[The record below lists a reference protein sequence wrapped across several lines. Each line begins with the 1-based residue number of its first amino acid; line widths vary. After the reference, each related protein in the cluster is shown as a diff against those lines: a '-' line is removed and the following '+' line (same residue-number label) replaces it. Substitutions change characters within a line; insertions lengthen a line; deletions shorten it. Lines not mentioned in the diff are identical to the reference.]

1 MSSQGER
8 KYVISSGVFQ
18 PQVDLPFLYPVDL
31 NSNGIVA
38 DTGFSQRLSNYHSAK
53 ASIYDPSNQSMH
65 YLFLGGISQYQYQNG
80 QVVAD
85 ATVPFVR
92 TISRLT
98 RTSQGQW
105 SEFPLGMMPGYLGA
119 GAELVIDHQN
129 PAFNSDE
136 IFTLPSSNLPDS
148 LFLGWMVGGI
158 SSSIPNAF
166 TSNSTGSTSANPLV
180 YEVWLKNNRV
190 ATTTMEETSPYGL
203 WNSSNQELWIRWEM
217 KAGGSVKLSLTSLEG
232 KSVRKRVIKTVEP
245 GFREHVWDVQDLSAG
260 MYVFQIQWE
269 GKTFSQKIYIR

>member
-1 MSSQGER
+1 
-8 KYVISSGVFQ
+8 
-18 PQVDLPFLYPVDL
+18 
-31 NSNGIVA
+31 
-38 DTGFSQRLSNYHSAK
+38 
-53 ASIYDPSNQSMH
+53 
-65 YLFLGGISQYQYQNG
+65 
-80 QVVAD
+80 
-85 ATVPFVR
+85 
-92 TISRLT
+92 
-98 RTSQGQW
+98 
-105 SEFPLGMMPGYLGA
+105 MMPGYLGA

-180 YEVWLKNNRV
+180 MEVWLKNNRV
-190 ATTTMEETSPYGL
+190 ATTTMEETSPYVL
-203 WNSSNQELWIRWEM
+203 WDSNHQQLWVRWEM

-232 KSVRKRVIKTVEP
+232 KPVRKRVIKTVEP